1 MSASHAAALE
11 TATYEREH
19 TDLGSEESIQC
30 LIHDLRQP
38 LSTMEAIAYYLEM
51 TLPAHMIEAHVHLQ
65 RLQRLVEESNS
76 ILAGAVRDSRK
87 RQAGSDRL
95 SSFNFV

>member
-1 MSASHAAALE
+1 MSASHAAVLE
-11 TATYEREH
+11 TSTYERQH
-19 TDLGSEESIQC
+19 TEFGSEESIQC

-51 TLPAHMIEAHVHLQ
+51 TLPANMVEARGHLQ

-76 ILAGAVRDSRK
+76 ILASAVRDSRK
-87 RQAGSDRL
+87 RQAEPI
-95 SSFNFV
+95 V

>member
-1 MSASHAAALE
+1 MSASHAAVLE
-11 TATYEREH
+11 TSTYESQQKEF
-19 TDLGSEESIQC
+19 GSEETIQC

-51 TLPAHMIEAHVHLQ
+51 TLPANLVEARGYLL

-76 ILAGAVRDSRK
+76 ILANAVHDSRK
-87 RQAGSDRL
+87 RRTEPII
-95 SSFNFV
+95 